1 VTEIVSIGA
10 KEKEDDA
17 LIGDGCSFSEAPD
30 GGLRVFMKIGEGVA
44 FVSEAAPDNGHD
56 ARPVDHLCAHEGE
69 VDGAEDPN
77 GLEDVQ
83 TRGRP
88 LL

>member
-1 VTEIVSIGA
+1 
-10 KEKEDDA
+10 
-17 LIGDGCSFSEAPD
+17 
-30 GGLRVFMKIGEGVA
+30 MKIGEGVA